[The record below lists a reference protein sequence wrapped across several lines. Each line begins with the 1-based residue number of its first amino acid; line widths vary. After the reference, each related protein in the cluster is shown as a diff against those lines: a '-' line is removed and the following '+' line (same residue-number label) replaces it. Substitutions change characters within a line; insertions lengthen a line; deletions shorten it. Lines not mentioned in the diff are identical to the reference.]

1 MSGGNNLKI
10 AGTRINSTGQEG
22 ICLPKMLGVVQ
33 FSLTDLTDLTDW
45 ESKGTPLPMPT
56 PARNK
61 ALLRGY

>member
-33 FSLTDLTDLTDW
+33 FSLTDLTDLTD
-45 ESKGTPLPMPT
+45 GNLRVPLPMPT
-56 PARNK
+56 PQEIRP
-61 ALLRGY
+61 Y